1 MTYFNSV
8 CNNNYLLSII
18 LACIC
23 VIIVYFENKMS
34 NKINSNIYYI
44 KLLVLIT
51 VAVYSGIYLNN
62 TNIVNIKQ
70 AENVNVNIGEPSF

>member
-1 MTYFNSV
+1 
-8 CNNNYLLSII
+8 
-18 LACIC
+18 
-23 VIIVYFENKMS
+23 MS